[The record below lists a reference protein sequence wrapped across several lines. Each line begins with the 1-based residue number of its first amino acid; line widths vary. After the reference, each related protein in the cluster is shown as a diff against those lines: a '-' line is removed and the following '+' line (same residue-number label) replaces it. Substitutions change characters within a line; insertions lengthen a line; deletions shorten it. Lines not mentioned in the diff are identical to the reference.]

1 MGNKNTPC
9 SCDSSSQSSLIANPA
24 QILAEELKNV
34 GPHPSGTGGTR
45 VRTFEVVLSSRHLQQ
60 VNVSPHPSARGGAC
74 VG

>member
-9 SCDSSSQSSLIANPA
+9 SCDSSSQSSLITNPA
-24 QILAEELKNV
+24 QELKNV
-34 GPHPSGTGGTR
+34 GPHPSGRGLGTR

-60 VNVSPHPSARGGAC
+60 VNVSPHPSARGGAR